1 MKRLFEKDIRHITDT
16 VTLFEVTYKKDSFV
30 INGKEY
36 PLGYTSFFAIQ
47 PDCRFMYTQV
57 YAELERFADSL
68 TDDLSHDGLIEYR
81 SRLITAISSLEKI
94 PFFSLF
100 DLEQYKEKIS
110 FLLSEERINQYSE
123 IYAFSQSGFDLSSAD
138 KADQADDLMKCLDDF
153 YLVLSLG
160 RILHQAINDLTHY
173 SALVF
178 QITNK
183 IVERGART
191 KSQLAEAFGACLFDP
206 YCSLIFH
213 TDQQPFCTRAS
224 VIPVVEKADGESHL
238 FRKVYYNSMKDFLY
252 TDLFEG
258 YRHGH
263 YLWQCGICDDYFFM
277 TTAHK
282 QLYCSTVNPKYGVP
296 CAYVAKH
303 PEVLQRKPEQQKK
316 TDSPHH
322 LLWKRR
328 NNLIRK
334 NKSLGKYDDA
344 VSAKAKEY
352 IDSCFELAQVD
363 FEYAITQYDK
373 DMEMTN
379 VYRKAMEML
388 NV

>member
-1 MKRLFEKDIRHITDT
+1 MFEKDMKYIMDT
-16 VTLFEVTYKKDSFV
+16 VNLFEVTYKKDSFV
-30 INGKEY
+30 IDGKEY
-36 PLGYTSFFAIQ
+36 PLGYTSYFAIKH
-47 PDCRFMYTQV
+47 DCRFMDITMF
-57 YAELERFADSL
+57 AELERFADSL
-68 TDDLSHDGLIEYR
+68 TDDLSRNGLIEYR
-81 SRLITAISSLEKI
+81 GRVLSAINSLKKGS
-94 PFFSLF
+94 FFSLF
-100 DLEQYKEKIS
+100 DLEKYMERIS
-110 FLLSEERINQYSE
+110 FLLSEERIDRCTE
-123 IYAFSQSGFDLSSAD
+123 IWEIHQTGIDLSTAE
-138 KADQADDLMKCLDDF
+138 KADMADDLIKGLDDF
-153 YLVLSLG
+153 YLILSLG
-160 RILHQAINDLTHY
+160 RILHHAIQDLTRY

-178 QITNK
+178 QMTHK

-191 KSQLAEAFGACLFDP
+191 KSQLAEAFGDLLSDP
-206 YCSLIFH
+206 YCSLIFRA
-213 TDQQPFCTRAS
+213 DQQPFCTKAS
-224 VIPVVEKADGESHL
+224 VTPVVEQSDGESHIY
-238 FRKVYYNSMKDFLY
+238 RRVRYNRLKDFLY

-258 YRHGH
+258 YMQGH

-303 PEVLQRKPEQQKK
+303 PEVINRKPEQQKK
-316 TDSPHH
+316 TDSPHY

-328 NNLIRK
+328 SDLIRK
-334 NKSLGKYDDA
+334 NKSLGKYDEA

>member
-1 MKRLFEKDIRHITDT
+1 MFEKDIQHITDT

-30 INGKEY
+30 IDEKEY
-36 PLGYTSFFAIQ
+36 PLGYTSWLAVQ
-47 PDCRFMYTQV
+47 SDCRFMDTAMF
-57 YAELERFADSL
+57 AELEQFADSL
-68 TDDLSHDGLIEYR
+68 TDDLSRGDLIEYR
-81 SRLITAISSLEKI
+81 SRLITAIDSLQEI
-94 PFFSLF
+94 SFFSLF
-100 DLEQYKEKIS
+100 DLEKYKEKIS
-110 FLLSEERINQYSE
+110 FLLSEERISLYTE
-123 IYAFSQSGFDLSSAD
+123 IGKIYQNGIDLSTPE
-138 KADQADDLMKCLDDF
+138 KADQADDLMKGLDDF

-160 RILHQAINDLTHY
+160 RILHHAIQALTHY
-173 SALVF
+173 STLVF
-178 QITNK
+178 QMTNK

-191 KSQLAEAFGACLFDP
+191 KSQLAEAFGDFLSDP

-213 TDQQPFCTRAS
+213 TDQQPFCTKAS
-224 VIPVVEKADGESHL
+224 VTPVVEQSDGESNI
-238 FRKVYYNSMKDFLY
+238 FRKVYYNHLKDFLY

-316 TDSPHH
+316 TDSPHY
-322 LLWKRR
+322 LLWRR
-328 NNLIRK
+328 RSNLIRK

-352 IDSCFELAQVD
+352 IDSCFELARVD

-373 DMEMTN
+373 DMDMTN